1 MALKMKISDFSV
13 NKYKSSIT
21 VDFLGLVL
29 FSRGGCLTPNTHTF
43 FGLTYVTNKF
53 IINLKW
59 RKCKDLFKSSIK
71 GNIKIQNSTSFQ
83 LQFNYCIHNENE
95 IRGFLK
101 IRMKS
106 KKLIETEIWKIKPW
120 QDIVITVHF
129 WREFPLSCMKNSKS
143 FSVYVLNFL
152 NLLCQYNF
160 CHGIS

>member
-1 MALKMKISDFSV
+1 MALKMKISEFSV
-13 NKYKSSIT
+13 NKHKSSIT

-29 FSRGGCLTPNTHTF
+29 FSRGSCLTPNTHTF

-106 KKLIETEIWKIKPW
+106 KKTNWNWNMKDKAMARYCHNSTFLKGVSLELHE
-120 QDIVITVHF
+120 
-129 WREFPLSCMKNSKS
+129 EFQIILSLCVQ
-143 FSVYVLNFL
+143 FSQSVV
-152 NLLCQYNF
+152 
-160 CHGIS
+160 SV